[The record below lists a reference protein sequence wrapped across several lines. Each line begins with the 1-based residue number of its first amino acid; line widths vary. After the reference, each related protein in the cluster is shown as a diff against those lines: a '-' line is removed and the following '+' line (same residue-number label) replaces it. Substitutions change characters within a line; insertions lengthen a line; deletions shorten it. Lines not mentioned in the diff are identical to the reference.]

1 MKLSEAIKKLSEAGI
16 DSARHDAREVFM
28 HFGGF
33 TWENLISGD
42 AACDSP
48 ELAYAIER
56 RSARY
61 PLQYII
67 GKTWFYR
74 EEYFVSEDCLIPRP
88 DTEILV
94 DYAVKHIRRGA
105 VFADLCTGSGCV
117 GISVLKNTEG
127 TRALLADISDGA
139 LAVAARNAAHNGVA
153 ERAEIRRMDV
163 MAEVPEEKFF
173 AVLSNPPY
181 VSDSAYRELEAEIYH
196 EPRLAFVGGDD
207 GADFYRRLTPI
218 YKEKIEK
225 DGFIAY
231 EIGYDQGEILIE
243 IARECGMRCEIIKDI
258 GGGNDRVAI
267 LRL

>member
-16 DSARHDAREVFM
+16 DSARHDARELFM

-33 TWENLISGD
+33 TPSDFLAGD
-42 AACDSP
+42 VLCDSLD
-48 ELAYAIER
+48 LADAIER
-56 RSARY
+56 RAARY

-74 EEYFVSEDCLIPRP
+74 EEYLVNEDCLIPRP
-88 DTEILV
+88 DTELLV
-94 DYAVKHIRRGA
+94 DYAVKHIKSGA
-105 VFADLCTGSGCV
+105 LFADLCTGSGCV

-139 LAVAARNAAHNGVA
+139 LALASRNALHNGVA
-153 ERAEIRRMDV
+153 ERAELRRVDV
-163 MAEVPEEKFF
+163 LSEVPEGKFF

-181 VSDSAYRELEAEIYH
+181 VADSVYRELESEIYH
-196 EPRLAFVGGDD
+196 EPKLAFVGGID
-207 GADFYRRLTPI
+207 GADFYRKLTPI

-231 EIGYDQGEILIE
+231 EIGYDQADILRE
-243 IARECGMRCEIIKDI
+243 IAVECGMTCEIIKDM
-258 GGGNDRVAI
+258 GGNDRVAI